1 MKKKWRKGV
10 IDGTFDY
17 LDEADCDFPPC
28 HDGQFR
34 CENHLC
40 IPMLWKCDGFKDCT
54 DSTDEKDCTAISCP
68 ENKFTCGGSNGK
80 APKCIDKSKLCDGTD
95 DCEDGADE
103 RTQCSDTLCSSL
115 GCEYDCRRSL
125 EGGVCTCP
133 KGQKVAPDGK
143 SCVDKNEC
151 EEWGYCDQV

>member
-1 MKKKWRKGV
+1 MAVESLRRGALNPSDHCNNFWRVQSVTHLSHEQVSLFTCKIVKKYYRKGV
-10 IDGTFDY
+10 IDHTCDY

-80 APKCIDKSKLCDGTD
+80 APKCIDKSKLCDGTGQATNSIFFFFLFVKKSLICL
-95 DCEDGADE
+95 DC
-103 RTQCSDTLCSSL
+103 
-115 GCEYDCRRSL
+115 
-125 EGGVCTCP
+125 
-133 KGQKVAPDGK
+133 
-143 SCVDKNEC
+143 
-151 EEWGYCDQV
+151 